1 MLFGFGRG
9 VGVSLWFGKGET
21 PFYFLVWKWL
31 LSFVFRF
38 RKGRAVLCFG
48 FGRSGRRLS
57 DFGKVG
63 GFRPRRGS
71 GADFFGCPGANIAFA
86 VAIFAGL

>member
-1 MLFGFGRG
+1 MKAKLLFFCAKCGGSGALF
-9 VGVSLWFGKGET
+9 WFWKKPL
-21 PFYFLVWKWL
+21 PFV
-31 LSFVFRF
+31 VRF
-38 RKGRAVLCFG
+38 WKGRAVLCFG

-86 VAIFAGL
+86 VAICAGL